1 MDISIMGNCCFR
13 NHTEPKPD
21 MSEVWSIDTSDI
33 PPSPEIYE
41 WKTVIVGGNDEV
53 FSYGA
58 CSET

>member
-1 MDISIMGNCCFR
+1 MGNCCFR